1 MFCSHNKKNKN
12 KKKKQETLYIL
23 VVQVGKNSL
32 SQLDNE
38 KIMIFDANER
48 KFYFPEAP

>member
-1 MFCSHNKKNKN
+1 MFCSHNK

-23 VVQVGKNSL
+23 VRQVGKNPH

-38 KIMIFDANER
+38 KIMIFDANEGN
-48 KFYFPEAP
+48 FYFPEVP